1 MLQPIWGLLTIF
13 ILCPLLGGLPVIGWL
28 TKRFTRQDLGALG
41 TGNVS
46 VSAAFY
52 HGGVGIGLLAVLSE
66 ALKGI
71 LAVLLAR
78 YFFPQEPALELVAL
92 FAVVMGRYWV
102 GKGAGTTN
110 VGWGMIVHSWQASLF
125 ILLLGVVSFTLFRDR
140 QSGRFA
146 FLFLLPLVLGLLY
159 PQDGSRIFAAIALAL
174 LLAWIYYKIPDDLD
188 LPEQKAAQESQTMF
202 RFFRGDQAILTLQD
216 RLDPRKVGK
225 KAATLAQLKRW
236 GYAVPEGWVIP
247 AGDDPQPLI
256 LSLDPSPTNPL
267 IVRSSALGEDT
278 ETTSAAGQYLSI
290 AQITDSQAL
299 EEAILQCQRSY
310 NRPHAIQY
318 RRDRLTAEGS
328 LAVIVQKQI
337 PGVFS
342 GVAFSRDPVRR
353 YDPAV
358 VIEALPGDAAAVVSG
373 RRTPER
379 YRLHWPETP
388 SSDPET
394 PPEIPIEGTGNIP
407 PNLLREV
414 AAQVRELEE
423 RFFGIPQDMEWSYDG
438 QQLWILQSRPITNLQ
453 PIWTR
458 KIAAEVIPGVIR
470 PLTWSINRPLTCG
483 VWGDIFQV
491 VLGERA
497 QDIDFTETATL
508 HYSRAYFNASLLGH
522 IFRLMGLPAESL
534 EFLTRGA
541 KFSRPPLTSTL
552 RNLPGLWALWGRERQ
567 LEQDFEVDLKK
578 RFLPTLN
585 QLQYPDHALSDE
597 ELLARVDLILSTL
610 KRATYYSIL
619 SPLSVA
625 LRRALLRVKVR
636 QLDNSQAP
644 EIASTRALAQLA
656 LKTRNLLPMSQLHFD
671 SCPSL
676 FAYLAEIPDGENVL
690 AQFQQWLDRY
700 GYLSEVITDI
710 AYPRWREEPRPMRE
724 LFTQCLLNDQRRA
737 QVEQIQLVKNPGMR
751 ARLVQQRVN
760 LQNQV
765 AEIYAKLLAHLR
777 WTIVTL
783 EQRWLDQGKL
793 SEGGDIFFLELE
805 EIRTIIEEENT
816 PRHEYL
822 ADLIAQRR
830 SHWQQDKA
838 LSAVPYIVYGKPQN
852 LDPLPVISPLTTQ
865 QTIQGI
871 AASPGQVEGQVKI
884 LRHLPQNLSLPE
896 KTILVVPY
904 TDAGWSP
911 LLAQVSG
918 LISEVGGILSH
929 GAIVAREYGI
939 PAVMDIPHA
948 TEQFQEGQWVR
959 LNGETGQVEILA

>member
-1 MLQPIWGLLTIF
+1 M
-13 ILCPLLGGLPVIGWL
+13 IGWL
-28 TKRFTRQDLGALG
+28 TKRLTRQDLEKMG

-52 HGGVGIGLLAVLSE
+52 HGGVGMGLLAVLSE

-71 LAVLLAR
+71 MAVLLAR
-78 YFFPQEPALELVAL
+78 YFFPQQPALELVAL
-92 FAVVMGRYWV
+92 FALVMGRYWV

-125 ILLLGVVSFTLFRDR
+125 ILLLGVVSFTIFRDR

-159 PQDGSRIFAAIALAL
+159 PQDGSRILAAIALAL

-188 LPEQKAAQESQTMF
+188 LPQQKAAQESQTMF
-202 RFFRGDQAILTLQD
+202 RFFRGDHAILTLQD
-216 RLDPRKVGK
+216 PLDPRKVGK

-236 GYAVPEGWVIP
+236 GYTVPEGWVIP

-278 ETTSAAGQYLSI
+278 EIASAAGQYLSI
-290 AQITDSQAL
+290 GNITNSQEL
-299 EEAILQCQRSY
+299 EEAILQCQSSY
-310 NRPHAIQY
+310 NRPHAVQY
-318 RRDRLTAEGS
+318 RRDSRSETLRDRLTEEGS

-337 PGVFS
+337 SGVFS

-358 VIEALPGDAAAVVSG
+358 VIEALPGDAEAVVSG

-379 YRLHWPETP
+379 YRLHLPETP
-388 SSDPET
+388 SSSPET
-394 PPEIPIEGTGNIP
+394 LLEAAIEGTGNIP
-407 PNLLREV
+407 PALLREV
-414 AAQVRELEE
+414 AARVRELED

-458 KIAAEVIPGVIR
+458 KIAAEVIPGAIR

-497 QDIDFTETATL
+497 QDIDFSETATL
-508 HYSRAYFNASLLGH
+508 HYSRAYFNASLLGQ
-522 IFRLMGLPAESL
+522 IFRRMGLPAESL

-541 KFSRPPLTSTL
+541 KFSRPPLTATL
-552 RNLPGLWALWGRERQ
+552 RNLPGLWALWGREQQ
-567 LEQDFEVDLKK
+567 LEKDFEVDLKK

-619 SPLSVA
+619 APLSVA
-625 LRRALLRVKVR
+625 LRRALFRVKVR

-644 EIASTRALAQLA
+644 EIASARALAQLA

-676 FAYLAEIPDGENVL
+676 FAYLAEMPDGENVL
-690 AQFQQWLDRY
+690 AQFQQWLERY

-710 AYPRWREEPRPMRE
+710 ACPRWREEPRPMRE

-737 QVEQIQLVKNPGMR
+737 QVEQIQPIKNPGMR

-765 AEIYAKLLAHLR
+765 AQIYAKLLAHLR
-777 WTIVTL
+777 WTIVAL
-783 EQRWLDQGKL
+783 EQRWLNQSQL
-793 SEGGDIFFLELE
+793 REGGDIFFLELE
-805 EIRTIIEEENT
+805 EIRTLIEEENA
-816 PRHEYL
+816 PLHEQL
-822 ADLIAQRR
+822 GTLIEQRR
-830 SHWQQDKA
+830 SHWQQDQA
-838 LSAVPYIVYGKPQN
+838 LSAVPYIVYGKPQK
-852 LDPLPVISPLTTQ
+852 LDPLPLISPLTPQ
-865 QTIQGI
+865 QILQGI
-871 AASPGQVEGQVKI
+871 AASPGQIEGSVKI
-884 LRHLPQNLSLPE
+884 LRSLPQNLSLAE

-948 TEQFQEGQWVR
+948 TEQLQDGQWVR
-959 LNGETGQVEILA
+959 LDGETGQVEILGNPED